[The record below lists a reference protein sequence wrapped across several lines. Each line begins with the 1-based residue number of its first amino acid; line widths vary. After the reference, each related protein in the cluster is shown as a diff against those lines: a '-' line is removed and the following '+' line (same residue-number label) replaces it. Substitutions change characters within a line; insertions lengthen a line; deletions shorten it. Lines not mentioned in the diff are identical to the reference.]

1 MAYPVRAIAGMPRSL
16 EAALARHGITDT
28 EALLVAARLPRKR
41 RALGA
46 SLDVDPAGLDV
57 WAAVADLVRVS
68 SLSPTTA
75 ELIVRSGV
83 ARNVQE
89 LALALP
95 AATPDSDAPL
105 DLGQVSDPAS
115 LEVEERHRRHAAEH
129 GLEGR
134 VPWPQDL
141 LQAGAEA
148 RELRPRLVARATAI
162 EAEVE
167 SRLAEIRSRTIRN
180 ALRTLLGLTAF
191 LVTFSAVGLAV
202 LTLSLRREAY
212 RGFDA
217 WLGDGVPDAAL
228 AVMVGAD
235 RSDDAGVSLQ
245 ARSAAGNPLRR
256 RRCASSHV
264 PPD

>member
-148 RELRPRLVARATAI
+148 RELRPRLVARDRDRSGGR
-162 EAEVE
+162 VE
-167 SRLAEIRSRTIRN
+167 TRRDSIPDHTERSAYAPRVDR
-180 ALRTLLGLTAF
+180 LLGHVLCRGARRPH
-191 LVTFSAVGLAV
+191 LVAPA
-202 LTLSLRREAY
+202 
-212 RGFDA
+212 
-217 WLGDGVPDAAL
+217 
-228 AVMVGAD
+228 
-235 RSDDAGVSLQ
+235 
-245 ARSAAGNPLRR
+245 
-256 RRCASSHV
+256 
-264 PPD
+264 